1 MHGWIAPGLP
11 GGEAALRPRPR
22 TTRDN
27 RRTAVSLGLLAVATG
42 LLGSACDSAEDPTQ
56 VYARE
61 AVESYL
67 ARDGTYDASNV
78 HCTGNPRPW
87 FVERQ
92 ATVVICAARRVRGGC
107 DWFRVDLASDGSRV
121 TSKVRLDAPN
131 AGCVLP

>member
-1 MHGWIAPGLP
+1 MTRATRALAAFALVFVAAVVAGC
-11 GGEAALRPRPR
+11 GGP
-22 TTRDN
+22 
-27 RRTAVSLGLLAVATG
+27 
-42 LLGSACDSAEDPTQ
+42 EDPTQ

-67 ARDGTYDASNV
+67 ARNDTYDASEV

-92 ATVVICAARRVRGGC
+92 ATVVICAARRARGGC
-107 DWFRVDLASDGSRV
+107 DWFRVNLASDGSRV
-121 TSKVRLDAPN
+121 TSKVRLDAAN